1 MKNMWRRIAL
11 SLCMVGLIFV
21 CTGCAAIKSGLE
33 NLGGWNTGEEIAD
46 VETEEQEESK
56 QPVKEPTDGAG
67 KPSGDGAASKEPV
80 SNEGGDKLPEVVE
93 IPMNTDKAGEGLS
106 VEYVETIGNSV
117 LFKVINN
124 SNVCYE
130 SVTYTVLFVPDAKEF
145 YTENGTSAWHMISGE
160 VPAHSE
166 TYELFETPTY
176 EKLAGEKEGSNS
188 DKIYYDVVT
197 IGEIVGIGIREYVVS
212 NRKMQNASEYV
223 EVTEDVNSGI
233 GQVALFGNK
242 VKKKINFEA
251 YVVYDG
257 EEAGFVESAGFIP
270 AKGSKVVDPRPNP
283 GHVYCEDSDDY
294 RTVGYAGSLVAPAK
308 LHGMTLGEKYANGES
323 LYTADLEGY
332 SNYRFIIARAY
343 FEIP

>member
-11 SLCMVGLIFV
+11 SLCMVGLILV
-21 CTGCAAIKSGLE
+21 CTGCAAIKSELE

-130 SVTYTVLFVPDAKEF
+130 RVHFTLRFLPDAEEF
-145 YTENGTSAWHMISGE
+145 YTENGVSEVYMLSGE
-160 VPAHSE
+160 VPAYSE

-176 EKLAGEKEGSNS
+176 EKLAGEKEGSSS

-308 LHGMTLGEKYANGES
+308 LHGMTVGESQANGES
-323 LYTADLEGY
+323 LYTVDLEEY
-332 SNYRFIIARAY
+332 SNYRIIIARAY
-343 FEIP
+343 FEMP

>member
-21 CTGCAAIKSGLE
+21 CTGCAAIKSELE
-33 NLGGWNTGEEIAD
+33 NLGGWNTGEEIED

-67 KPSGDGAASKEPV
+67 KPSGDGVASKEPV

-93 IPMNTDKAGEGLS
+93 ISMNTDKAGEGLS

-130 SVTYTVLFVPDAKEF
+130 RVHFTLRFLPDAEEF
-145 YTENGTSAWHMISGE
+145 YTENGVSEVYMLSGE
-160 VPAHSE
+160 VPAYSE

-176 EKLAGEKEGSNS
+176 EKLAGEKEGSSS
-188 DKIYYDVVT
+188 DRIYYDVVT
-197 IGEIVGIGIREYVVS
+197 IGEIVGIDISKYVVS
-212 NRKMQNASEYV
+212 DRKMQNASEYV

-308 LHGMTLGEKYANGES
+308 LHGMTVGESQANGES
-323 LYTADLEGY
+323 LYTVDLEEY
-332 SNYRFIIARAY
+332 SNYRIIIARAY
-343 FEIP
+343 FEMP